1 MMNGIELPVLTHIMF
16 SPPRVLNWLG
26 DGVIGT
32 QLKALLKCMLMVRL
46 FLRYIIYYPMHEAD
60 LSKVVAVMRQ

>member
-1 MMNGIELPVLTHIMF
+1 MYA
-16 SPPRVLNWLG
+16 
-26 DGVIGT
+26 DGQT
-32 QLKALLKCMLMVRL
+32 